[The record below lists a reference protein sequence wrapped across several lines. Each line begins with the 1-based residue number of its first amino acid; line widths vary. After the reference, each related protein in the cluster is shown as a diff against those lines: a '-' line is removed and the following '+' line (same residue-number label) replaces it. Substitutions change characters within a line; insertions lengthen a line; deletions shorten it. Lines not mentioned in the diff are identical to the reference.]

1 MKVAIDVH
9 GTIDRWPVFWIRT
22 ISLMKAMG
30 IKVYILSG
38 PEKEKIIGRLVA
50 LKVDTRELEDVL
62 SVADWIKDQEGAV
75 FWYDD
80 NGGFWADDKTWNEA
94 KAYICAVNMIDV
106 LVDDQIEY
114 FHPGIAPYTL
124 FILFNGMLGF
134 ERITDESSKPSGVDS
149 PR

>member
-9 GTIDRWPVFWIRT
+9 GTIDRWPVFWIRA
-22 ISLMKAMG
+22 INLMNAMG

-38 PEKEKIIGRLVA
+38 PEKEKIVGRLLA
-50 LKVDTRELEDVL
+50 LKVDTTKLAGIL

-94 KAYICAVNMIDV
+94 KAYICAVNMIEV
-106 LVDDQIEY
+106 LIDDQIEY
-114 FHPGIAPYTL
+114 FYPDIAPHTL
-124 FILFNGMLGF
+124 FILFNGLLGF
-134 ERITDESSKPSGVDS
+134 ERIIDESSKPSGVDS
-149 PR
+149 TG

>member
-9 GTIDRWPVFWIRT
+9 GTIDRWPVFWIRA

-50 LKVDTRELEDVL
+50 LKVDTRELEGIL
-62 SVADWIKDQEGAV
+62 SVADWIKAQDGAV
-75 FWYDD
+75 FWYDER
-80 NGGFWADDKTWNEA
+80 GFWADDKTWNEA

-106 LVDDQIEY
+106 LIDDQIEY
-114 FHPGIAPYTL
+114 FHPGIASHTL

>member
-9 GTIDRWPVFWIRT
+9 GTIDRWPVFWIRA

-38 PEKEKIIGRLVA
+38 PEKEKIVGRLVA
-50 LKVDTRELEDVL
+50 LKVDTRDLEGVL

-75 FWYDD
+75 FWYDER
-80 NGGFWADDKTWNEA
+80 GFWADDKTWNEA

-106 LVDDQIEY
+106 LIDDQIEY

-134 ERITDESSKPSGVDS
+134 ERIIDESSKPSGVDS

>member
-38 PEKEKIIGRLVA
+38 PEKERIVGRLVA
-50 LKVDTRELEDVL
+50 LKVDTRELEGIL
-62 SVADWIKDQEGAV
+62 SVADWIKAQDGAV
-75 FWYDD
+75 FWYDER
-80 NGGFWADDKTWNEA
+80 GFWADDKTWNEA

-106 LVDDQIEY
+106 LIDDQIEY
-114 FHPGIAPYTL
+114 FHPGIASHTL

>member
-50 LKVDTRELEDVL
+50 LKVDTRELEGIL
-62 SVADWIKDQEGAV
+62 SVADWIKAQDGAV
-75 FWYDD
+75 FWYDER
-80 NGGFWADDKTWNEA
+80 GFWADDKTWNEA

-106 LVDDQIEY
+106 LIDDQIEY
-114 FHPGIAPYTL
+114 FHPGIASHTL